1 MEVNKIAG
9 ILSIVLGLIFMIF
22 PIFSTA
28 LVSVFIGLSLIFL
41 GIAAILINFSTVNII
56 IGIISIICGLI
67 FILNISALSFLLGF
81 QFYIIAILLVLIGVT
96 GFFAGDNISKKSSV
110 VIIILGIIAFILGGL
125 SINNPIYAI
134 LLIGIS
140 LIVEG
145 IILYI
150 SE

>member
-56 IGIISIICGLI
+56 IKDIKNLPEGTTTLNVEPILFGLL
-67 FILNISALSFLLGF
+67 FV
-81 QFYIIAILLVLIGVT
+81 LVDMLI
-96 GFFAGDNISKKSSV
+96 
-110 VIIILGIIAFILGGL
+110 L
-125 SINNPIYAI
+125 SIKNVSIKVYKKMKNIN
-134 LLIGIS
+134 
-140 LIVEG
+140 
-145 IILYI
+145 
-150 SE
+150 